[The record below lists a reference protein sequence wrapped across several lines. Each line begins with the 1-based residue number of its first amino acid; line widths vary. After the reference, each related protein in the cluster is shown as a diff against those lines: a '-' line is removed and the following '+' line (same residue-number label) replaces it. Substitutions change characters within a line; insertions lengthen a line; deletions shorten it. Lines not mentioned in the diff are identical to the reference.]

1 MKDLFSISG
10 NVVLVSGG
18 SRGIG
23 RAIAEACRSVGAQV
37 VISARGE
44 ASLLESGFPHRVC
57 DVANEAEV
65 VGLVE
70 SVVEEFGRIDALF
83 NVAGVNFRHAAESF
97 PTSELDRILSV
108 NLRGSYLMAR
118 ECGRTMIRQHRGKIV
133 NIASLH
139 THESL
144 SGVSA
149 YGTSKGA
156 IGALTRA
163 LAVEWGAHNV
173 QVNAIAPGMIRT
185 EFNASLWENNELRG
199 WVESRTPAGRLGVPA
214 DLVGTA
220 IFLASGA
227 SDFLTGQVLYVD
239 GGISAG
245 STWPLV
251 VPS

>member
-1 MKDLFSISG
+1 L
-10 NVVLVSGG
+10 
-18 SRGIG
+18 
-23 RAIAEACRSVGAQV
+23 
-37 VISARGE
+37 
-44 ASLLESGFPHRVC
+44 PHRIC
-57 DVANEAEV
+57 DVASEADI
-65 VGLVE
+65 VGCVQ
-70 SVVEEFGRIDALF
+70 SVVEEYGRIDALF
-83 NVAGVNFRHAAESF
+83 NVAGINFRHAAETF
-97 PTSELDRILSV
+97 PASELDRILSV
-108 NLRGSYLMAR
+108 NVRGSFLMAR
-118 ECGRTMIRQHRGKIV
+118 ECGRAMIRQHRGKVI

-144 SGVSA
+144 AGVSA

-185 EFNASLWENNELRG
+185 EFNASLWENAKLRN
-199 WVESRTPAGRLGVPA
+199 WVESRTPAGRLGQPA

-227 SDFLTGQVLYVD
+227 SDFLTGQVLHVD
-239 GGISAG
+239 GGFSAG
-245 STWPLV
+245 STWPLA